1 MDSNKLG
8 DSLGEKKREAEMKN
22 THMLVVVVLVL
33 SLAILACGSAT
44 PTSVIGPTKAL
55 EPSLIPSI
63 QAATESTKTPMPTRE
78 PTPTVW
84 PPVFDLW
91 SLEDL
96 RNLDSFMITINEK
109 NTVNGQLT
117 ERTFTIGY
125 MKEPYGAY
133 RVLEYDGGVNRTYV
147 VNDRTYELTGTGDW
161 YISTGTMRG
170 FFSEADPALYAG
182 KLLEAQ
188 FAGEEEYEGIA
199 AYHFVLD
206 AANSTESNADYQVEG
221 ELYLARE
228 GNYILYSHQLE
239 TSKQGDFA
247 QTYEVTATL
256 SSIGQMTEVKL
267 PPDMEEMSSTADLPF
282 EIGLPLPTDSAFSGM
297 IRYENGIGV
306 DLYTFSTPK
315 RSIEEFLSYYRN
327 LPPTDGWTVSHV
339 GHVTLHESDCEF
351 TRECVI
357 INNGSTQVILYYNGG
372 SIRAEFDWP
381 HWYSPLD

>member
-1 MDSNKLG
+1 
-8 DSLGEKKREAEMKN
+8 MKN
-22 THMLVVVVLVL
+22 IYKPFLLIL
-33 SLAILACGSAT
+33 FLPIGILACGSAKPTSDIEPTTALEST
-44 PTSVIGPTKAL
+44 PTPSVQA
-55 EPSLIPSI
+55 IPK
-63 QAATESTKTPMPTRE
+63 ATETPIPTRE

-84 PPVFDLW
+84 PPVFDFW

-96 RNLDSFMITINEK
+96 RSLDSFVVTVNEK

-125 MKEPYGAY
+125 VKEPYSAY
-133 RVLEYDGGVNRTYV
+133 RVLEYEGGVNRTYV
-147 VNDRTYELTGTGDW
+147 LNDRTYELTGSGDW
-161 YISTGTMRG
+161 YISTGKSDDL
-170 FFSEADPALYAG
+170 FSETNPAMYAG
-182 KLLEAQ
+182 KLVEAQ
-188 FAGEEEYEGIA
+188 FISEEQYEGIA
-199 AYHFVLD
+199 AYHFMLD

-221 ELYLARE
+221 EFYLARE
-228 GNYILYSHQLE
+228 GNYILFSHQLE
-239 TSKQGDFA
+239 TSKQGDLV
-247 QTYEVTATL
+247 QSYEVTETL
-256 SSIGQMTEVKL
+256 SSVNQLTEIAL
-267 PPDMEEMSSTADLPF
+267 PADMEEMVSAADLPF
-282 EIGLPLPTDSAFSGM
+282 ELALPLPPDSAFSGM

-306 DLYTFSTPK
+306 DLYTLSTPK
-315 RSIEEFLSYYRN
+315 RSIDEFLNFYRN

>member
-1 MDSNKLG
+1 
-8 DSLGEKKREAEMKN
+8 MKN
-22 THMLVVVVLVL
+22 TGKFIIAILFL
-33 SLAILACGSAT
+33 SIAVLACGTST
-44 PTSVIGPTKAL
+44 PTAGVEPTAEV
-55 EPSLIPSI
+55 EPTLIPSV
-63 QAATESTKTPMPTRE
+63 QPGPEPTKTPIPTKE
-78 PTPTVW
+78 PTPTIW
-84 PPVFDLW
+84 PPVFDFW
-91 SLEDL
+91 SLQDL
-96 RNLDSFMITINEK
+96 RKLDSFVITVNEK

-125 MKEPYGAY
+125 IQEPYSAY
-133 RVLEYDGGVNRTYV
+133 RVLEYDGGVDRIYI

-161 YISTGTMRG
+161 YITRG
-170 FFSEADPALYAG
+170 KKDDFFIDADPARYAG

-188 FAGEEEYEGIA
+188 FAGEQEYEEFA

-206 AANSTESNADYQVEG
+206 AASSTQSTADYQVEG

-228 GNYILYSHQLE
+228 GNYILFSRQLE

-247 QTYEVTATL
+247 QTYEMTGTL
-256 SSIGQMTEVKL
+256 SSINQLAEIKL
-267 PPDMEEMSSTADLPF
+267 PADMEEMVSTSDLPF
-282 EIGLPLPTDSAFSGM
+282 ALRLPLPPDSAFSGM

-306 DLYTFSTPK
+306 DLYSLSTPK
-315 RSIEEFLSYYRN
+315 TSIDEFLNYYRK

-339 GHVTLHESDCEF
+339 GHVTLHENDCEF

-381 HWYSPLD
+381 HLFSPLK

>member
-8 DSLGEKKREAEMKN
+8 DSLGEKNREAEMKN

-44 PTSVIGPTKAL
+44 PTSVIEPTKTL

-96 RNLDSFMITINEK
+96 RNLDSFVITINEK

-125 MKEPYGAY
+125 MQEPYGAY

-147 VNDRTYELTGTGDW
+147 VNDRTYELTGSGDW
-161 YISTGTMRG
+161 YISTGMQRG
-170 FFSEADPALYAG
+170 LFSETDPAYYAG
-182 KLLEAQ
+182 KLVEAQ
-188 FAGEEEYEGIA
+188 FAGEEEYKGIA

-206 AANSTESNADYQVEG
+206 GANSTESNVDYQVEG
-221 ELYLARE
+221 ELYLAKE
-228 GNYILYSHQLE
+228 GNYILFSHQLE

-247 QTYEVTATL
+247 QTYEVTETL
-256 SSIGQMTEVKL
+256 SSINQLTEITL
-267 PPDMEEMSSTADLPF
+267 PADMEEMVSTSNLPF
-282 EIGLPLPTDSAFSGM
+282 DLSLPLPPDSAFSGM
-297 IRYENGIGV
+297 IRYENGLGV

-315 RSIEEFLSYYRN
+315 TSIEEFLSFYRN

-339 GHVTLHESDCEF
+339 GHVTLHENDCEF

-357 INNGSTQVILYYNGG
+357 INKGSTQVVLYYNGA

-381 HWYSPLD
+381 HLYSPLD